1 MVTDQWIN
9 SRGIGIKVHK
19 WLQSCGPNYSLVSSL
34 SIVIRLDSAH
44 INGVFN
50 YNFFFFFM
58 GVFNYNWFVKS
69 HERQLSVEH
78 IIWSPCFLLLL
89 FLFVNF
95 IHVTV
100 KVGSWN
106 PKSYSHIIERKCRLK
121 LNFYVLFTLPF
132 YKIGDN
138 YWTCSLT
145 IYHGLKYDFNS
156 NFPLEVQNPS
166 IIYKKKKGKLR
177 STLASILCFTNFK
190 VAAWLWPELH
200 MQCNFIMISLKENI

>member
-50 YNFFFFFM
+50 YNFFFLWEF
-58 GVFNYNWFVKS
+58 S
-69 HERQLSVEH
+69 
-78 IIWSPCFLLLL
+78 IIIGLL
-89 FLFVNF
+89 
-95 IHVTV
+95 
-100 KVGSWN
+100 KVMKGSWVLN
-106 PKSYSHIIERKCRLK
+106 ILFEVHVSFFSCFCLLILYTSLLRLVVETPSLTHIIERKCRLK

-145 IYHGLKYDFNS
+145 VYHGFKYDFNS

-177 STLASILCFTNFK
+177 STLASILCFTKFK
-190 VAAWLWPELH
+190 AAAWLWPELH
-200 MQCNFIMISLKENI
+200 SNAISSWFH